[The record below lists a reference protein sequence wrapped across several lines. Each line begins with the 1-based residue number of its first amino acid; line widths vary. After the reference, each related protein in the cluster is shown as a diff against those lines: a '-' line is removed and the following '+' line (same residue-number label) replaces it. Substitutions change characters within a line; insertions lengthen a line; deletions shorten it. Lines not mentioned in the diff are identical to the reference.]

1 MTTVKAWEI
10 GSVLLSPLP
19 LWERVRER
27 GKVNA
32 PPWTVLRWEDYLR
45 WIPASAGMTKER
57 DRNGERGRPE

>member
-1 MTTVKAWEI
+1 MTAVKAW
-10 GSVLLSPLP
+10 GMSSVLLSPLP

-32 PPWTVLRWEDYLR
+32 LPWAVLRWEDYLR

-57 DRNGERGRPE
+57 PE

>member
-1 MTTVKAWEI
+1 MTAAKAWEM
-10 GSVLLSPLP
+10 GSVPLSPLP

-32 PPWTVLRWEDYLR
+32 LPRAVLRREDYLR

-57 DRNGERGRPE
+57 QE